1 STSASPWLPPFQTG
15 PTVWITWR
23 TGGSR
28 LKAGVAFASPGS
40 HGARAAPASASRGPA
55 AQWIAP
61 STPPPSRNDEL
72 AALTI
77 ASTCSVVMSPLTTSM
92 TAMPPWSQAMT
103 VRDLADTQLKDLHV
117 KCVARDASSTQK
129 RLTAGFVHKEE
140 RIVKN
145 AVSRR
150 LGAGL
155 AALAATTFTLAGL
168 GSATPAQAQPQE
180 NCLNV
185 EYAITPWSE
194 TEHSGGF
201 VASITLTNV
210 CDDPVPDWTLALT
223 LAPGHSLSSGWS
235 ADWTATGDNV
245 IATAQSWNQ
254 VIAPGSSIIIGF
266 VGVWTGSY
274 QDPSGCVINAAPCDG
289 TTPPVNEEPPTV
301 TLTYPTSTLSYV
313 DGCPLLFT
321 AEASDPDG
329 IDRVEFYV
337 NGVLV
342 GTADTAPYRLE
353 VSRAALPSRAPP
365 FYQYTAFARAYD
377 AGTPPASSD
386 SEPTTFS

>member
-1 STSASPWLPPFQTG
+1 
-15 PTVWITWR
+15 
-23 TGGSR
+23 
-28 LKAGVAFASPGS
+28 
-40 HGARAAPASASRGPA
+40 
-55 AQWIAP
+55 
-61 STPPPSRNDEL
+61 
-72 AALTI
+72 
-77 ASTCSVVMSPLTTSM
+77 
-92 TAMPPWSQAMT
+92 MT

-155 AALAATTFTLAGL
+155 AALAGL

-386 SEPTTFS
+386 SEPTTFSLAIGDPAPGIIMACGGGPRQVVAGTSQQIRFLVSTPTDEPVTFTVTGDPGITVSPTVADPARIIDVTVTADSSSAGATATLTATSGDLRPETVTINVIPAA